1 MYILLS
7 LFEYLVYLGEVIQ
20 KQGKVIN
27 YITLS

>member
-7 LFEYLVYLGEVIQ
+7 LFEYFVYFGEVIQ